1 MGKRKSV
8 HHYVY
13 DDVQPITCVFVSD
26 DINGT
31 SVYIVSL
38 QTSGKTNNFK
48 GTRPWGYGQANK
60 SKSFTKGPIL
70 LYNCM
75 GSYCCTNVK
84 CTNITDLF
92 CSLCS
97 EKPA

>member
-8 HHYVY
+8 HDYVY

-26 DINGT
+26 DINCT

-48 GTRPWGYGQANK
+48 GTIPWGYGQANK

-70 LYNCM
+70 LYNCI

-84 CTNITDLF
+84 CANITDLF
-92 CSLCS
+92 CPLCS